1 MTPVRLGIHE
11 VDFCS
16 QIASQVGLLV
26 QSGEKVS
33 PIFEARV
40 EGFGA
45 GAAGRKRKDLRFFDA
60 NNSLLLCGEV
70 KLPGT

>member
-1 MTPVRLGIHE
+1 MIPARLGIHE

-26 QSGEKVS
+26 RSGEKVS

-40 EGFGA
+40 EGFGT
-45 GAAGRKRKDLRFFDA
+45 GPAGRKRKDLRFFDA
-60 NNSLLLCGEV
+60 HNGLSAAGDII
-70 KLPGT
+70 KS